1 MWTKFPSRPTSTF
14 GMGRGLSQSRH
25 SREPDAAVVRRRDD
39 RAASVGRHHR
49 RAEVVALSPMD
60 LAACAVRDRNRHVA
74 AKPSSP
80 PNPL

>member
-1 MWTKFPSRPTSTF
+1 
-14 GMGRGLSQSRH
+14 
-25 SREPDAAVVRRRDD
+25 
-39 RAASVGRHHR
+39 
-49 RAEVVALSPMD
+49 VVALSPMD